1 MTNIFKSALFA
12 ATALA
17 SLVAVPASAADGV
30 LVVDFAQVFQN
41 SAAGRSGTSQLTA
54 KYQGI
59 VTQKQSAFNAAAQSY
74 NTQVEA
80 ARKLAKPGVQP
91 PAATMQA
98 VQQAGER
105 AQDARDQLDQ
115 TQQEVN
121 QVAAYVRSQIV
132 EKAGPVAEQIRAE
145 RKAGVVISKDAALAS
160 DPADDITTTLVQRLD
175 ASFTT
180 PSIVP
185 PQQTAPAAPS
195 ATSGK
200 TPQGR

>member
-1 MTNIFKSALFA
+1 MTKIFKSALFA
-12 ATALA
+12 ATAVA
-17 SLVAVPASAADGV
+17 SLVAVPAFAADGV

-41 SAAGRSGTSQLTA
+41 SAAGKSGTSQLTA

-59 VTQKQSAFNAAAQSY
+59 VTQKQNAFNAAAQSY
-74 NTQVEA
+74 NSQVEA
-80 ARKLAKPGVQP
+80 ARKVAKPNTP
-91 PAATMQA
+91 LPAATQQA

-145 RKAGVVISKDAALAS
+145 RKAAVVISKDAALAS

-180 PSIVP
+180 PSIIP
-185 PQQTAPAAPS
+185 PQQGAPAAPS